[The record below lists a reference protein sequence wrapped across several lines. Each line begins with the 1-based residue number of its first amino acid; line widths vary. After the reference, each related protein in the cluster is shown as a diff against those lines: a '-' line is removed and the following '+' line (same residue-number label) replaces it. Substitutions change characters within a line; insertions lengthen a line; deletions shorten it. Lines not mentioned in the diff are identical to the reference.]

1 MPSYKYKKT
10 SRSKSTSNSQKN
22 TNNFSK
28 SRNSKNTLTPK
39 TPEKRKKD
47 RNPESIVNQILPYVW
62 GLLAF
67 AVAFSCLFA
76 QTLVAVAKI
85 FAVAFLGFDGIVV
98 CGLCL
103 ASGEIAFLVGAGVE
117 LLCGA
122 LVAAGGE
129 A

>member
-1 MPSYKYKKT
+1 MS
-10 SRSKSTSNSQKN
+10 
-22 TNNFSK
+22 
-28 SRNSKNTLTPK
+28 LD
-39 TPEKRKKD
+39 RKKIPH
-47 RNPESIVNQILPYVW
+47 RVFCAVLARGGAVS
-62 GLLAF
+62 LAF
-67 AVAFSCLFA
+67 AVASSCLFA